1 MSWLV
6 SRWIVV
12 PAVLAGLVLIWNVY
26 VSLHN
31 HGLIEGRVVDA
42 RGSAVAGAT
51 VTLLE
56 QNVTT
61 YTERSHTT
69 SDATGRFVFRDNRSH
84 HVKLV
89 AEKEGAGQSP
99 RRDLRLWFR
108 SQDRV
113 LAAPLELQPAGGA
126 S

>member
-1 MSWLV
+1 MSWLM

-12 PAVLAGLVLIWNVY
+12 PAVLAGVVLLWNVY
-26 VSLHN
+26 VSLHD

-42 RGSAVAGAT
+42 RGRAVAGAT

-61 YTERSHTT
+61 YTERSHSMT
-69 SDATGRFVFRDNRSH
+69 DADGRFVFRDNRSH

-108 SQDRV
+108 AQDRV
-113 LAAPLELQPAGGA
+113 LTAPLELQSAGSA